1 MTRPQKEESALTAEQ
16 LAARIG
22 LPAKGA
28 ACALRLISPRQAETE
43 YFPLLEQQETEF
55 LQAIARHPQPELAVL
70 AVYLAYAAAQYPRWK
85 ARGISDEVFFATMG
99 DMAIW
104 YREHRHRTGK
114 PGLVE
119 WAWLLE
125 SLKGRLVRLGRLQYQ
140 PRTLDAPARWQE
152 KVFPAGTRVLEVHI
166 PAEQPLAP

>member
-1 MTRPQKEESALTAEQ
+1 MTAEQ

-22 LPAKGA
+22 LPAEGP
-28 ACALRLISPRQAETE
+28 ACPLRLISPRQAETE

-85 ARGISDEVFFATMG
+85 ARGIPDEVFFATMG

-140 PRTLDAPARWQE
+140 PRTLDALARWQE
-152 KVFPAGTRVLEVHI
+152 EVFPAGTRVLEVHI
-166 PAEQPLAP
+166 PAEQPLAPQAVADS

>member
-1 MTRPQKEESALTAEQ
+1 MTAEQ

-22 LPAKGA
+22 LPAEGS

-85 ARGISDEVFFATMG
+85 ARGIPDEVFFATMG

-125 SLKGRLVRLGRLQYQ
+125 LLKGRLVRLGRLQYQ
-140 PRTLDAPARWQE
+140 PRTLDAPAR
-152 KVFPAGTRVLEVHI
+152 
-166 PAEQPLAP
+166 